1 MMRQRAASVFL
12 GSLLAAGYS
21 CGQADGRG
29 SSGGE
34 NPWSAEHVGGLP
46 ADIRSAV
53 EFRAH
58 ACGNAP
64 AARHYF
70 STSIT
75 AGGRLFRSLH
85 FEDFA
90 CSDRAAV
97 CNVNGCL
104 HEIYLE
110 SNGRYRR
117 VLSTYAGDVKMSS
130 EAGVLV
136 IEVTGGRFSGRFRW
150 EGNRSCPSA
159 VCRSERKVRHAG
171 K

>member
-1 MMRQRAASVFL
+1 MMRQHAASVFL
-12 GSLLAAGYS
+12 GSLLAAGYAL
-21 CGQADGRG
+21 GQAEGRG

-53 EFRAH
+53 DVRAR

-90 CSDRAAV
+90 CGNRAAV
-97 CNVNGCL
+97 CRADGCL
-104 HEIYLE
+104 HEVYLE

-117 VLSTYAGDVKMSS
+117 VFSTYAGDMKMDS
-130 EAGVLV
+130 EGGVLV
-136 IEVTGGRFSGRFRW
+136 IEVTGGRSSGRYRW
-150 EGNRSCPSA
+150 DSNRFVPVGSKPQ
-159 VCRSERKVRHAG
+159 
-171 K
+171 

>member
-1 MMRQRAASVFL
+1 MIRQQAASVFL
-12 GSLLAAGYS
+12 GSLLAACYAAGPVD
-21 CGQADGRG
+21 ARG

-53 EFRAH
+53 DARAR

-70 STSIT
+70 STLISV
-75 AGGRLFRSLH
+75 GGRLFRSLH

-90 CSDRAAV
+90 CAHHAV
-97 CNVNGCL
+97 CRADGCL

-110 SNGRYRR
+110 SNGLYRR
-117 VLSTYAGDVKMSS
+117 VFITYAADIKMGS
-130 EAGVLV
+130 ERGVLV
-136 IEVTGGRFSGRFRW
+136 IEVNGGGSSGRYRW
-150 EGNRSCPSA
+150 EGNRFVP
-159 VCRSERKVRHAG
+159 VGRNPE
-171 K
+171 

>member
-1 MMRQRAASVFL
+1 MIRQHAASVFL
-12 GSLLAAGYS
+12 GSLLAAGFAA
-21 CGQADGRG
+21 GLVNARG

-46 ADIRSAV
+46 ADIRGAV
-53 EFRAH
+53 DARAR

-75 AGGRLFRSLH
+75 VGGRLFRSLH

-90 CSDRAAV
+90 CGNRVAV
-97 CNVNGCL
+97 CTADGCL

-110 SNGRYRR
+110 SSGRYRR
-117 VLSTYAGDVKMSS
+117 VFSTYAGDMKMGS

-136 IEVTGGRFSGRFRW
+136 VEVTGGRSSGRYRW
-150 EGNRSCPSA
+150 EGNRFVP
-159 VCRSERKVRHAG
+159 VGRNPE
-171 K
+171 